1 VVFPGRYATSIKG
14 PFVVFLIGFRVNRL
28 LAVNKWVPVAKAMRP
43 MLKEL
48 YANPSLGLL
57 AAHYAVQWRG
67 VMVTQYWRSFEQLVA
82 YASARDAVHLPAW
95 KAFNQSVGTDGTV
108 GVWHETYQVAD
119 GMSECVYVNMPR
131 FGLAV
136 AGTHEP
142 ATGHLRDARSR
153 MGERSGRVRGNNCGD
168 SG

>member
-1 VVFPGRYATSIKG
+1 MPDLFPGRYSTSLDG

-28 LAVNKWVPVAKAMRP
+28 LAIGKWLPVVKAMGP

-48 YANPSLGLL
+48 QANPSLGLL
-57 AAHYAVQWRG
+57 AAFPSIYWRG
-67 VMVTQYWRSFEQLVA
+67 VMLTQYWRSFEHLVV
-82 YASARDAVHLPAW
+82 YAQSRDAAHLPAW
-95 KAFNQSVGTDGTV
+95 KAFNQSVGSDGSL
-108 GVWHETYQVAD
+108 GIRHETYQVAN
-119 GMSECVYVNMPR
+119 GQYECIYANMPL

-153 MGERSGRVRGNNCGD
+153 MHVAP
-168 SG
+168 

>member
-1 VVFPGRYATSIKG
+1 MSNLFPGRYSTSIDG
-14 PFVVFLIGFRVNRL
+14 PFVVFLIGFRINRL
-28 LAVNKWVPVAKAMRP
+28 LAIGKWLPVAKAMGP

-57 AAHYAVQWRG
+57 AASSSIYWRG
-67 VMVTQYWRSFEQLVA
+67 IMVTQYWRSFDHLVL
-82 YASARDAVHLPAW
+82 YAQSRDAAHLPAW
-95 KAFNQSVGTDGTV
+95 KAFNQAIGSDGSVGI
-108 GVWHETYQVAD
+108 WHETYQVAK
-119 GMSECVYVNMPR
+119 GQYECVYANMPR

-153 MGERSGRVRGNNCGD
+153 MHPTL
-168 SG
+168 